1 MIRTF
6 FLKLLLVSCTFTV
19 VAQTDID
26 KEQILWSIDQFVE
39 GTNNSDTT
47 AIRRVVDSSIGLLT
61 IFNDGKKNIMT
72 AETLEMLF
80 EDIIKPRIK
89 LQKEEQEGCIVET
102 NSILASVWCNYKYL
116 VNNKI
121 SHCGVNAYQLYKT
134 KRGWKIIQMTDTR
147 QKHNCR

>member
-1 MIRTF
+1 MIRAF
-6 FLKLLLVSCTFTV
+6 IFKLLFVGCLFTV
-19 VAQTDID
+19 SAQTDID

-39 GTNNSDTT
+39 GINNSDTI
-47 AIRRVVDSSIGLLT
+47 AIRKVVDPSIGLLT
-61 IFNDGKKNIMT
+61 IFNDGKKNIMA

-80 EDIIKPRIK
+80 ENIVKPRTK
-89 LQKEEQEGCIVET
+89 LQKEEQAGCVVET
-102 NSILASVWCNYKYL
+102 NFILASVWCNYKYF